1 MELEARRRETER
13 QADGQTDGAQF
24 VMRLPKEGRII
35 VRWSAVWI
43 RLLSYAYISRILLLW
58 PWPMIL
64 ISELDWD
71 ILKMSP

>member
-35 VRWSAVWI
+35 VR
-43 RLLSYAYISRILLLW
+43 
-58 PWPMIL
+58 
-64 ISELDWD
+64 
-71 ILKMSP
+71 